1 MPLFRSRGWRPPSS
15 DVLPQPTIL
24 QTRSRKRRAIFV
36 GCAALVL
43 TVLLVS
49 ASAWGGTATN
59 SWQRQL
65 LSGLNART
73 TAATTPKLDLNT
85 NSVLERICRAPIDPE
100 PDHRKQNPTQCMPI
114 AEVLDDA
121 GEDLQASDL
130 ATELSH
136 HEDQCGALLQMPK
149 VALMFL
155 TRGPMPHEELWN
167 RWLASAA
174 GLVAVDCAS
183 ASLCSQTQSNSSRS
197 SSNPQPSMQAL
208 KQTCTL
214 KRTAANAYL
223 QQHMFSIYIHPPP
236 DFAGYDPSSVFYN
249 RELPASQR
257 LVTKWGHHST
267 TEVRPHSAL
276 FQSYSSSVASASAV
290 LLARNWLSNLL
301 CIRLCFTVCLVC
313 VEHAADCKRH
323 RLQCAKL
330 RADASV
336 LCACFEAGSQ
346 CQHPTVVSAVKTDCD
361 FSLSS

>member
-15 DVLPQPTIL
+15 DVLPQPAIL

-65 LSGLNART
+65 LSGLSART

-85 NSVLERICRAPIDPE
+85 NSVLERICHAPIDPE

-121 GEDLQASDL
+121 GKDLQASDL

-174 GLVAVDCAS
+174 GLVAVECAS

-267 TEVRPHSAL
+267 TEVGPC
-276 FQSYSSSVASASAV
+276 SSSV
-290 LLARNWLSNLL
+290 
-301 CIRLCFTVCLVC
+301 
-313 VEHAADCKRH
+313 
-323 RLQCAKL
+323 
-330 RADASV
+330 SV
-336 LCACFEAGSQ
+336 LF
-346 CQHPTVVSAVKTDCD
+346 
-361 FSLSS
+361 